1 MSTPIPLEAARFA
14 LETVRIAGVLT
25 SAPLLWTDAPV
36 MVRGALV
43 FLMAVVGHGASPVA
57 PVPLDSIERVA
68 VVAPSELLVGVA
80 MGFVVRLAIAG
91 AEMAGEFA
99 SPLLGLGAAS
109 LFDPHAQTS
118 ETALTRILRQMILL
132 MSLLLG
138 VHRVLIASL
147 LASFRI
153 LPLGSWIDPG
163 LALPDLIRYSAA
175 TMAAGLR
182 LALPIVAAI
191 LLLQLGLA
199 FVSRAAPSLQIFSI
213 GFAVTLVG
221 GTLVFLTA
229 LPEIARAIEVTLSGV
244 GDQIELLLGAL
255 VLDGK

>member
-1 MSTPIPLEAARFA
+1 MSTELPLEAARFA
-14 LETVRIAGVLT
+14 LETVRVSGVVV

-36 MVRGALV
+36 LVRGSLV
-43 FLMAVVGHGASPVA
+43 FLLAIVGHGSSPIA
-57 PVPLDSIERVA
+57 TTALDSIERVA
-68 VVAPSELLVGVA
+68 AVAPIELLVGVA
-80 MGFVVRLAIAG
+80 MGLVVRLAIAS
-91 AEMAGEFA
+91 AEMAGEIA

-118 ETALTRILRQMILL
+118 ETGLTRILRQLMLL
-132 MSLLLG
+132 LALLLG
-138 VHRVLIASL
+138 VHRVLLASL

-153 LPLGSWIDPG
+153 LPVGAWIDPG

-175 TMAAGLR
+175 TIAAGVR
-182 LALPIVAAI
+182 LSLPIVAAI

-221 GTLVFLTA
+221 GTIVFLSA
-229 LPEIARAIEVTLSGV
+229 LPEIAREIELTLSGI
-244 GDQIELLLGAL
+244 GDQLELLLEAMVQG
-255 VLDGK
+255 GR